1 MKHARIFVPAIVL
14 CLFLAASPVYANPI
28 SGVLKIVAGVLRV
41 PIGVLAG
48 TFSGPPIIGTIA
60 GAFNGTLQG
69 ISLVASGATELAF
82 DGVALAK
89 MAAPYLLPFLL

>member
-1 MKHARIFVPAIVL
+1 VPAVVL
-14 CLFLAASPVYANPI
+14 CLFLGVPPAFANPI

-60 GAFNGTLQG
+60 GAFNGTIQG

-82 DGVALAK
+82 DGLALAK